1 MKKIEL
7 LILTLGG
14 TPGAITYS
22 IKNIKPSTVFFIP
35 SKDSKDSVD
44 SIVSD
49 LKKEEIEFEYQSF
62 IIENPQD
69 SNECYLVCKNS
80 VMDGIEKLGIPAN
93 SIRADITGGTK
104 IMSFA
109 LGMAAASFAIQ
120 LSYIGGQERNKDGLG
135 TVQPGFESLIISENP
150 WKEFQ
155 EEERKRFIT
164 LFNSNEF
171 KSASE
176 IAKSLSENKRLSDE
190 DRLFYKDLK
199 LVSEGYYF
207 WDLWIFDQAYYNIS
221 DGKKRYE
228 RYRRYFD
235 SKYSDFFK
243 RTIAISEEYLDK
255 DILRNQ
261 IPTYEKI
268 RDLIG
273 NIFRRAEQGKF
284 DDASL
289 RLYRVLEMYAQNK
302 LYEEFQINPSKIS
315 KTELDSIQA
324 YLKNFEINVYIGDK
338 KVQSKSSNEYIR
350 FDLKDNLYHTGGQYQ
365 NYVLLDYLSKS
376 NNKKESDNIGH
387 KMIRGEYSRDR
398 KDIELIRNESYLTH
412 GNSPIKESTFIKNF
426 LKLITMG
433 ILRSTSIPPK
443 TSNFKDLSPDGLQMV
458 KFPKLPL

>member
-14 TPGAITYS
+14 TPGAIYYS
-22 IKNIKPSTVFFIP
+22 IKNIKPNKVFFIP

-49 LKKEEIEFEYQSF
+49 LKKEEIQFEYQIF
-62 IIENPQD
+62 IIEDPQD

-80 VMDGIEKLGIPAN
+80 ILEGIDKLGIPAN

-135 TVQPGFESLIISENP
+135 TVQPGYEALIISENP

-176 IAKSLSENKRLSDE
+176 IARSLSENKRLTDE
-190 DRLFYKDLK
+190 DKIFYKDLK
-199 LVSEGYYF
+199 LISEGYYF
-207 WDLWIFDQAYYNIS
+207 WDLWIFDQANYNIS
-221 DGKKRYE
+221 DNKKRYE

-235 SKYSDFFK
+235 SKYSDFFR
-243 RTIAISEEYLDK
+243 RTIALSEEYLDK
-255 DILRNQ
+255 DVLRNQ
-261 IPTYEKI
+261 IPTIEKI
-268 RDLIG
+268 KDLIG

-302 LYEEFQINPSKIS
+302 LYELFQINTGKIS
-315 KTELDSIQA
+315 KNELESILEN
-324 YLKNFEINVYIGDK
+324 LKTFEINVFIGDK
-338 KVQSKSSNEYIR
+338 KVQNKSSNNYLR
-350 FDLKDNLYHTGGQYQ
+350 FEFKDNLYHTGGQYQ
-365 NYVLLDYLSKS
+365 NYVLLDCLSS
-376 NNKKESDNIGH
+376 YNKIEESKNIGH
-387 KMIRGEYSRDR
+387 KMIKGELSKDR
-398 KDIELIRNESYLTH
+398 KDIESIRNESYLTH
-412 GNSPIKESTFIKNF
+412 GNLPIKESTFVRNF
-426 LKLITMG
+426 IKLISMG
-433 ILRSTSIPPK
+433 ILKSSTMPIK
-443 TSNFKDLSPDGLQMV
+443 TSNFKELNPEGFQMV
-458 KFPKLPL
+458 KFPKLPI